1 MFWAKM
7 LDFLVNVS
15 LTSLGIIFHL
25 VVIMFVGVVCDTIL
39 DTFTVSKCIDN

>member
-25 VVIMFVGVVCDTIL
+25 VAIMFVGVVCDTIHKRQ
-39 DTFTVSKCIDN
+39 FKKRIIR